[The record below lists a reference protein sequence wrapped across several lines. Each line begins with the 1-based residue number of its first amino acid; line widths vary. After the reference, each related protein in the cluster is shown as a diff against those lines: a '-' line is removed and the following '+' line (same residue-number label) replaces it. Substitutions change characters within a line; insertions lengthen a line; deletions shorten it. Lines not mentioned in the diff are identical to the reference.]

1 MVPDAVGAF
10 SSAAIRKS
18 DFGDLAVAD
27 HLRADLDQLY
37 TKRDQLRL
45 WVQAVHG
52 GIFKRS

>member
-1 MVPDAVGAF
+1 MVPDSVGAF